1 MRRAL
6 GVLAAFAAG
15 VMVAAAVLAAKPR
28 LAATGA
34 PAASGFAEVE
44 WPFLM
49 DQWGPGK
56 AFACRAAACGT
67 DIGLYLRAKIGFC
80 NCATGVS
87 DDEELDR
94 VGDVDLF
101 GNDFAPLATG
111 HAVVVGGMAGRSR
124 PYRISGKPIAGKP
137 AAGLTVL
144 AVAFSNRCDVIV
156 ATVAARDAAPGDVE
170 PATLAFLNGEVVQRW
185 TRAALRL

>member
-6 GVLAAFAAG
+6 PGVLAAFAAG
-15 VMVAAAVLAAKPR
+15 VLVAAAVLAAKPR
-28 LAATGA
+28 IAATRA

-56 AFACRAAACGT
+56 AFACPAATCGSA
-67 DIGLYLRAKIGFC
+67 IGLYLRAKIGFC
-80 NCATGVS
+80 NCASGVS
-87 DDEELDR
+87 DDDELDR

-101 GNDFAPLATG
+101 GNDFAPLAAG
-111 HAVVVGGMAGRSR
+111 RAVVIGGMAGRSR
-124 PYRISGKPIAGKP
+124 PYQIAGKP
-137 AAGLTVL
+137 MAGLTVL
-144 AVAFSNRCDVIV
+144 AVAFNNRCDVIV
-156 ATVAARDAAPGDVE
+156 ATVAARNAAPADVE

-185 TRAALRL
+185 ARSALGL

>member
-15 VMVAAAVLAAKPR
+15 VIVAAAVLAAKPR
-28 LAATGA
+28 IAASGA

-56 AFACRAAACGT
+56 AFACRAAACGAE
-67 DIGLYLRAKIGFC
+67 IGLYLRAKIGFC
-80 NCATGVS
+80 NCVAGVA
-87 DDEELDR
+87 DDDELDR
-94 VGDVDLF
+94 IGDVDLF
-101 GNDFAPLATG
+101 GNDFAPLAPG
-111 HAVVVGGMAGRSR
+111 HPVTVGGMAGRSR
-124 PYRISGKPIAGKP
+124 AYRIAGRP

-144 AVAFSNRCDVIV
+144 AVAFNKRCDVIV
-156 ATVAARDAAPGDVE
+156 ATAAARDAAPADVE
-170 PATLAFLNGEVVQRW
+170 TATLDFLNGEVVRGW
-185 TRAALRL
+185 ARVVLGL